1 MGSSVSVRLAFS
13 ITGLFAVGSNDA
25 SAAVEFTQSPL
36 VLGQVVR
43 LAVAG
48 MAPSDSA
55 AFLTSF
61 TGLGSGP
68 CFPPT
73 GVCLDL
79 LNPVTLLAILPTNAN
94 GTATIQAV
102 VPTTS
107 PLIPIF
113 TQAVVIG
120 TSSFTTTAAI
130 ASSIEPI
137 GALSDDFESGALG
150 AQWNLLNPELANIS
164 VVSGRLR
171 IEPTATGPANIWYQ
185 DEEGPLVYR
194 AVTGDFTVTARV
206 HAVTTVNPSQPPSQ
220 PYRLGGINVRHPTA
234 TGPGQKEYVHI
245 AVGGGDALV
254 PVAVE
259 DKNTLASQ
267 SEFHFHPL
275 PTAEAELR
283 ITRVGS
289 LLTMSHRPL
298 AGGAWTVLSAYDHPA
313 MPATVHVGMMAY
325 SASTPALLRVEFDD
339 ITVAP

>member
-1 MGSSVSVRLAFS
+1 MRRTQLALAS
-13 ITGLFAVGSNDA
+13 IVLATSFAVEGN
-25 SAAVEFTQSPL
+25 AAIAFTQTPL

-43 LAVAG
+43 LEVTG
-48 MAPSDSA
+48 MAPGDSA

-73 GVCLDL
+73 GVCLDI
-79 LNPVTLLAILPTNAN
+79 LNPVTLLAILPGNAL

-113 TQAVVIG
+113 TQAVVIAPG
-120 TSSFTTTAAI
+120 GFSETNAI
-130 ASSIEPI
+130 ASSLQPI

-150 AQWNLLNPELANIS
+150 PQWNLLNPQLANIS
-164 VVSGRLR
+164 VVNGRLR
-171 IEPTATGPANIWYQ
+171 IEPTASGPANIWYQ
-185 DEEGPLVYR
+185 DTEGPLVYR
-194 AVTGDFTVTARV
+194 AVTGDFTVTAHVR
-206 HAVTTVNPSQPPSQ
+206 AVNSSNSSQPPQQ
-220 PYRLGGINVRHPTA
+220 PYRLGGINVRNPTA
-234 TGPGQKEYVHI
+234 TGPGQKEYVHV
-245 AVGGGDALV
+245 AVGGGDASV

-259 DKNTLASQ
+259 DKNTLFSQ
-267 SEFHFHPL
+267 SEFYFHPL

-298 AGGAWTVLSAYDHPA
+298 IGGAWTVLSAYDHPA

-325 SASTPALLRVEFDD
+325 SASTPAQLRVEFDD
-339 ITVAP
+339 ITFSP